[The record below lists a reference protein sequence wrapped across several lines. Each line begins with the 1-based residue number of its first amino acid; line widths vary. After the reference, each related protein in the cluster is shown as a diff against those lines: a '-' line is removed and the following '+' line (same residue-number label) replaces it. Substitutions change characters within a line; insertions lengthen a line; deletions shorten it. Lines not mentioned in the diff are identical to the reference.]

1 MRKRGEAKSL
11 RQVVD
16 EIEVLKREEIALLRD
31 HIEVVDAAM
40 SLKTLSGRETKDRAM
55 AREIMRLA
63 THRTSV
69 KRTLE
74 SAEDRL
80 PKKLA
85 ELRPDVEEYTDAEL
99 PMLDFGVRWEK
110 TEAENAVEHAK
121 EMVE

>member
-1 MRKRGEAKSL
+1 
-11 RQVVD
+11 
-16 EIEVLKREEIALLRD
+16 
-31 HIEVVDAAM
+31 
-40 SLKTLSGRETKDRAM
+40 M

-74 SAEDRL
+74 PAEDRL

-85 ELRPDVEEYTDAEL
+85 ELRQDVEEYTDAEL

-121 EMVE
+121 EMVEWVQ